1 MKQRRSMKATV
12 AVTLACGLLLGCATP
27 EYKQAQSE
35 CAPEAFR
42 LYPIHRVPTLV
53 NHTRAVQVPTGQS
66 HCVTTQTGNVSNTT
80 CQQVMRTDFVPYL
93 ESVMVDVNARDR
105 ESLMSQCAAQLC
117 STRYGNTECKTK

>member
-1 MKQRRSMKATV
+1 VKTYLAV
-12 AVTLACGLLLGCATP
+12 ALASGLLMGCATP
-27 EYKQAQSE
+27 EFKQARSE

-53 NHTRAVQVPTGQS
+53 THTRPVQVPTGQT
-66 HCVTTQTGNVSNTT
+66 HCVTTQTGNVANTT

-93 ESVMVDVNARDR
+93 ESVMVDVNASNR

-117 STRYGNTECKTK
+117 STRYGNAECKTK

>member
-1 MKQRRSMKATV
+1 MKTNV
-12 AVTLACGLLLGCATP
+12 AVALACGLLLGCATP
-27 EYKQAQSE
+27 EFKQARSE

-53 NHTRAVQVPTGQS
+53 SHTRPVQVPTGQT